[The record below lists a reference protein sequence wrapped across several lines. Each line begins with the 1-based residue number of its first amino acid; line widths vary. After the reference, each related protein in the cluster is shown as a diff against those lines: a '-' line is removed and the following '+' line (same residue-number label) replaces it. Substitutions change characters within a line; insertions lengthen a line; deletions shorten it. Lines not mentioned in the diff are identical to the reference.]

1 MIKKTFR
8 SMFILI
14 FCMVLV
20 CVGLI
25 MGVLYNYFEKQYS
38 TELVNEATYVG
49 QGVELNGK
57 EYLENLNKKNIRITW
72 IDSDGT
78 VLFDNQADASKM
90 ENHADRVEVQ
100 EAMQKES
107 GSSIRY
113 SSTLS
118 EKTMYYALHL
128 SDDTVVRLANTYRS
142 PLSITLGMLQPI
154 VAIIVIALAF
164 SGWMSYR
171 LSKRIVKPIN
181 EIDLEHPE
189 DAKAYDELSPFLHR
203 IEQQNRQIHK
213 QIQELK
219 RQQTEFSAITE
230 NMSEGFVVV
239 DTKQNVLSYNSSA
252 LKLLGIPSV
261 KENKNVLQLN
271 RSESFQEALHLALKG
286 EHAQRMMMHNN
297 RSYQLFAN
305 PVFQDDV
312 VVSGAVLVIMD
323 VTEKEQRDA
332 LRREFTAN
340 VSHELKTPLTSIS
353 GTAEIMTQGLVKAED
368 IPHFAENIYKEAQ
381 RLITLVG
388 DIINLSKLEET
399 DFEQQKELVDLSE
412 IVEEVV
418 ETLHD
423 EAQKKKISFLVQT
436 ERCQI
441 LGIPSILNEIV
452 YNLCDNAIKYNK
464 ENGEVTVKLLKK
476 DKRVELSVKDTGIG
490 IPYEEQ
496 QRVFE
501 RFYRVDKSHSK
512 EIGGTGL
519 GLSIVKHG
527 VMCHNAELKLE
538 SEPGEGSCFKVLF

>member
-78 VLFDNQADASKM
+78 VLYDNQADASKM

-142 PLSITLGMLQPI
+142 PISITLGMLQPI

-189 DAKAYDELSPFLHR
+189 DAKTYDELSPFLHR

-219 RQQTEFSAITE
+219 RQQIEFSAITE

-286 EHAQRMMMHNN
+286 EHAQRMMTHNN

-305 PVFQDDV
+305 PVFQDD

-381 RLITLVG
+381 
-388 DIINLSKLEET
+388 K
-399 DFEQQKELVDLSE
+399 
-412 IVEEVV
+412 
-418 ETLHD
+418 
-423 EAQKKKISFLVQT
+423 
-436 ERCQI
+436 QI
-441 LGIPSILNEIV
+441 LSSRKNW
-452 YNLCDNAIKYNK
+452 
-464 ENGEVTVKLLKK
+464 
-476 DKRVELSVKDTGIG
+476 
-490 IPYEEQ
+490 
-496 QRVFE
+496 
-501 RFYRVDKSHSK
+501 
-512 EIGGTGL
+512 
-519 GLSIVKHG
+519 
-527 VMCHNAELKLE
+527 
-538 SEPGEGSCFKVLF
+538 

>member
-118 EKTMYYALHL
+118 EKKMYYALHL

-286 EHAQRMMMHNN
+286 EHAQRMMTHNN

-368 IPHFAENIYKEAQ
+368 IQHFAENIYKEAQ

>member
-118 EKTMYYALHL
+118 EKKMYYALHL

-286 EHAQRMMMHNN
+286 EHAQRMMTHNN

-305 PVFQDDV
+305 PVFQDD

>member
-286 EHAQRMMMHNN
+286 EHAQRMMTHNN

>member
-189 DAKAYDELSPFLHR
+189 DVKAYDELSPFLHR

-286 EHAQRMMMHNN
+286 EHAQRMMTHNN

-305 PVFQDDV
+305 PVFQDD

-436 ERCQI
+436 ERCQM

-538 SEPGEGSCFKVLF
+538 SEPGVGSCFKVLF

>member
-78 VLFDNQADASKM
+78 VLYDNQADASKM

-142 PLSITLGMLQPI
+142 PISITLGMLQPI

-189 DAKAYDELSPFLHR
+189 DAKTYDELSPFLHR

-219 RQQTEFSAITE
+219 RQQIEFSAITE

-239 DTKQNVLSYNSSA
+239 DVKQNILSYNSSA

-286 EHAQRMMMHNN
+286 EHAQRMMTHNN

-305 PVFQDDV
+305 PVFQDD

-418 ETLHD
+418 ATLHD

-538 SEPGEGSCFKVLF
+538 SEPGKGSCFKVLF